1 MAKPRNHSGHL
12 LPLALAVTVCA
23 VSACSV
29 PFPVYSVSAP
39 NVQAIRALPATIR
52 LGQITGSQTSASCRL
67 QPIAPENDTTFASY
81 IRKAFE
87 DELVIAN
94 APPHNK
100 VVELSGTVKNVDV
113 DCGIIDGDW
122 TIDMAVSVN
131 SQPPVEI
138 KTVRRFDGNYAGV
151 IVLNRAMT
159 AFVPSVQQL
168 IDDVLT
174 SPAMLAAAN
183 AP

>member
-1 MAKPRNHSGHL
+1 MSMIC
-12 LPLALAVTVCA
+12 V

-29 PFPVYSVSAP
+29 PFPVYSVSAH

-52 LGQITGSQTSASCRL
+52 LDQITGSQTSVSCRL
-67 QPIAPENDTTFASY
+67 QPIAPENDATFASY
-81 IRKAFE
+81 IRTAFE

-94 APPHNK
+94 AAPHDK
-100 VVELSGTVKNVDV
+100 VVELSAALKNIDV
-113 DCGIIDGDW
+113 DCGIINGDW
-122 TIDMAVSVN
+122 TIDIAVSMN
-131 SQPPVEI
+131 NQPPVDI
-138 KTVRRFDGNYAGV
+138 KTIHKFDGNYAGAV
-151 IVLNRAMT
+151 VLNRAYT

-168 IDDVLT
+168 IGDVLT